1 MDDAKMYSDEDAKK
15 DLRSKII
22 ARIASGILTA
32 IPEQLDEDLAARVLK
47 FIEHD
52 IMED

>member
-15 DLRSKII
+15 DLSKII
-22 ARIASGILTA
+22 ARIASGIPTA
-32 IPEQLDEDLAARVLK
+32 IPEQQDEDLAARVLK

>member
-1 MDDAKMYSDEDAKK
+1 MDDVKMYSDEDAKK
-15 DLRSKII
+15 DLSKII
-22 ARIASGILTA
+22 ARIASGIPTA